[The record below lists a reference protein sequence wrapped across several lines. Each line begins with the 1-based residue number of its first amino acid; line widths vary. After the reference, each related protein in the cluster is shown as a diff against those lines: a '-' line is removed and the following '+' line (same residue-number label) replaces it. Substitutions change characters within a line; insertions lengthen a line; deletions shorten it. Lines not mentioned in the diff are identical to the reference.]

1 MQSTDRHSNN
11 VGVARCWDG
20 ARTSTGEAWRRW
32 VAPRARSETPLD
44 EYGSIRRSHIAMAA
58 GQSGVQ
64 TRSEERWSRSA
75 VTYESDWNGTD
86 TLSPL
91 RALEDGTIT
100 AVDVVVRMY
109 M

>member
-1 MQSTDRHSNN
+1 M
-11 VGVARCWDG
+11 
-20 ARTSTGEAWRRW
+20 
-32 VAPRARSETPLD
+32 APRGRSETPLD

-64 TRSEERWSRSA
+64 TEERWSRST

-86 TLSPL
+86 TLSPV
-91 RALEDGTIT
+91 RAVQDGTIT